1 MEVNLI
7 LILVCGVIAMVVGML
22 WYGPLLFGK
31 AFIKANDWPDWETL
45 SPEEKKIKQ
54 KEMGWLYLVQFIFTL
69 IQLYILAHF
78 VQGWNDVSGVE
89 VAIWLWLG
97 FIAPTVAS
105 NLIWSM
111 TTLRKRVILFG
122 IIGGY
127 QLVCMTIF
135 GYILSHWV

>member
-1 MEVNLI
+1 MEVNLM
-7 LILVCGVIAMVVGML
+7 LILVCGVIAMVVGMF

-45 SPEEKKIKQ
+45 SSEEKKIKQ
-54 KEMGWLYLVQFIFTL
+54 KEMSWLYLVQFIFTL
-69 IQLYILAHF
+69 IQLYVLAHF
-78 VQGWNDVSGVE
+78 VQGWTDVSGVE

>member
-1 MEVNLI
+1 M
-7 LILVCGVIAMVVGML
+7 LILVCGVIAMVVGMF

-45 SPEEKKIKQ
+45 SSEEKKIKQ
-54 KEMGWLYLVQFIFTL
+54 KEMSWLYLVQFIFTL

-78 VQGWNDVSGVE
+78 VQGWTDVSGVE

>member
-1 MEVNLI
+1 MEVNLM
-7 LILVCGVIAMVVGML
+7 LILVCGVIAMVVGMF
-22 WYGPLLFGK
+22 WYGPLLFGR

-45 SPEEKKIKQ
+45 SSEEKKIKQ
-54 KEMGWLYLVQFIFTL
+54 KEMSWLYLVQFIFTL

-78 VQGWNDVSGVE
+78 VQGWTDVSGVE

>member
-7 LILVCGVIAMVVGML
+7 LILVCGIIAMVVGML

-78 VQGWNDVSGVE
+78 VQGWTDVSGVE

-111 TTLRKRVILFG
+111 TILKKRVILFG

-127 QLVCMTIF
+127 QLVCMIIF

>member
-1 MEVNLI
+1 MEVNLM
-7 LILVCGVIAMVVGML
+7 LILVCGVIAMVVGMF

-45 SPEEKKIKQ
+45 SSEEKKIKQ
-54 KEMGWLYLVQFIFTL
+54 KEMSWLYLVQFIFTL

-78 VQGWNDVSGVE
+78 VQGWTDVSGVE